1 MAVTRPAGISTA
13 NTVPLLAF
21 RVGEQTYGLPVT
33 AVVRIIEMVT
43 ITRLPEGIGPIR
55 GVINMQG
62 KAVPVMDL
70 RHRFGLPAQAYGLHT
85 PIVLVDISGDSRL
98 LGLIVDAV
106 EDVLHVPY
114 DGLESTEIFTP
125 PELAG
130 PMATQASLLSGAAT
144 LNGRMILVFN
154 VRALLT
160 SLEQNQLSEALA
172 DQGSD

>member
-1 MAVTRPAGISTA
+1 LAFTWPAVISIA
-13 NTVPLLAF
+13 DTVPLLAF

-43 ITRLPEGIGPIR
+43 ITRLPKGIGPIR

-85 PIVLVDISGDSRL
+85 PIVLVEIGGEGRL
-98 LGLIVDAV
+98 LGLIVDVV
-106 EDVLHVPY
+106 EDVFHVPY
-114 DGLESTEIFTP
+114 DGIGSPEIFAP

-160 SLEQNQLSEALA
+160 LLEQNQLSEALA